1 MQAETGGEDE
11 EGRKGLALWRLV
23 ETIIDSK
30 PFYAKHQDQLKTQLL
45 IFTQAQAKVDFA
57 SAGNWLFGEEKKEE
71 GNEGSGKGQEFTSE
85 ERFAMFVLFDFVC
98 RLFQQEQMH
107 DEAYMELKNRIVREY
122 ISDETIEGKIAGKKK
137 ELDFG
142 KLEKESRNKYK
153 FKSWAILIN
162 FMQKGSFL
170 FNLYLVK
177 YLGRETIYQI
187 FEKEKGNTE
196 SQKNLY
202 KIAYSLEQAAKAI
215 GGTSGRKEYLV
226 SQYQYIQEGLE
237 QLLDGLPLS
246 PKVIYGEQLL
256 GHRQEI
262 MSGYRWLDRIE
273 ESDSQSEQ
281 WFNCIENEL
290 VESKTDK
297 RAMREWHLADA
308 ANLNDMY
315 LYWLYY
321 ENCWA
326 EQKKRYHDIGE
337 MLKKLRTRGVI
348 KTILNQMEP
357 VMDKYRIKKID
368 EGDYGVQGG
377 SSNEQVVIQLLDQH
391 KLWEKEYAKGTVCR
405 YLKNKVNDVISQMLK
420 GRMAFD
426 ASALKEGAYG
436 DLMECEEGSSGRAL
450 ICDFKRE
457 LRKIMELSY
466 SHAFFDG
473 GYYMR
478 LEHVLVVQCML
489 EDFFE
494 SHPQVQFGKK
504 EVWQLLL
511 AMRELPLVCYS
522 SGWEKIQQELKEREE
537 KFFQKYESQLEDE
550 ETKEARRNREF
561 DEIKE
566 YLQNRYYGENPTS
579 PIRKL
584 LADYKGK
591 EDYRGKCNYLMYSVQ
606 KDEIEKQQKQKELE
620 LSEDGWNQ
628 VWQNIEQESLNAEG
642 RFYIHS
648 YLRFLQE
655 TGSDVAKAGARAD
668 DIAALVKDIIESEII
683 ADKRTQNEIYD
694 LLSKEIGLTEEEFE
708 GLFS

>member
-142 KLEKESRNKYK
+142 KLEKESGNKYK

-215 GGTSGRKEYLV
+215 GGTSDRKEYLV

-256 GHRQEI
+256 GHRQGV
-262 MSGYRWLDRIE
+262 MSGYRRLDRVG
-273 ESDSQSEQ
+273 ESGSQSGQ
-281 WFNCIENEL
+281 WFNVIENEL
-290 VESKTDK
+290 ADSKTGFL
-297 RAMREWHLADA
+297 AMKQWHLANA
-308 ANLNDMY
+308 AYLNDMY
-315 LYWLYY
+315 VYWLYY

-326 EQKKRYHDIGE
+326 EQKKRYHGIGE
-337 MLKKLRTRGVI
+337 MLKKLCARGVI
-348 KTILNQMEP
+348 KTILDQMDP
-357 VMDKYRIKKID
+357 VIDKYRIKKID
-368 EGDYGVQGG
+368 EGGYGVQEGN
-377 SSNEQVVIQLLDQH
+377 SKEQAVIQLLDQH

-405 YLKNKVNDVISQMLK
+405 YLKNKVDDVISQMSK
-420 GRMAFD
+420 GRLVFD

-436 DLMECEEGSSGRAL
+436 NLMKCEEGSSGRAL
-450 ICDFKRE
+450 ICSFKRE

-466 SHAFFDG
+466 SHAFMDG

-494 SHPQVQFGKK
+494 SHPRVQFWKK

-537 KFFQKYESQLEDE
+537 KFFKEYENQLKDE
-550 ETKEARRNREF
+550 KMKEAEENGEF
-561 DEIKE
+561 DKIKE
-566 YLQNRYYGENPTS
+566 YLQNEYYRKSPTS
-579 PIRKL
+579 PIKKL

-591 EDYRGKCNYLMYSVQ
+591 GDYRGECNYLMYSVQ
-606 KDEIEKQQKQKELE
+606 KDEIEKQQKELE
-620 LSEDGWNQ
+620 LSEDGWKQ
-628 VWQNIEQESLNAEG
+628 IWQKREQESLNAEG

-655 TGSDVAKAGARAD
+655 TGSDMAKAGARAD

-683 ADKRTQNEIYD
+683 ADKRIQNEIYD